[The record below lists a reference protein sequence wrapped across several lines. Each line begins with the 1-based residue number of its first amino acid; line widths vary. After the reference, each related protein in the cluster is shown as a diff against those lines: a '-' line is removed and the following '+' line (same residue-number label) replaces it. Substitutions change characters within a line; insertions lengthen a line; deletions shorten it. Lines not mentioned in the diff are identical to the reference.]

1 MAMTATG
8 MKHFICILPI
18 IWLAGC
24 SLDENSIENPQVP
37 ARSPHTIEYIHLA
50 VGDSL
55 GYNWTGLDTAIG
67 AFFAHI
73 DGKAVIGHKTYFNVV
88 DYPIGGPTTFLVRET
103 DNGDIYALGLFD
115 TVAIENAVE
124 KLLYKTSAR
133 TGSSWNFS
141 FFGDTIQCTMVSRS
155 DTVKTYAGIFRNC
168 LRIRIF
174 YVGWFEYEDQW
185 LAPGVG
191 LVKRDIES
199 IFGHSLFMPLLDLKI
214 LKLKSSSRR

>member
-1 MAMTATG
+1 
-8 MKHFICILPI
+8 MKHFSPILLF

-24 SLDENSIENPQVP
+24 SLDENPIVNPQLP
-37 ARSPHTIEYIHLA
+37 ARESRTIQYIHLA

-55 GYNWTGLDTAIG
+55 GYDWTPLGTAIG
-67 AFFAHI
+67 AFYAHI
-73 DGKAVIGHKTYFNVV
+73 DTKAVIGNKTYYNIV

-115 TVAIENAVE
+115 TVTIENAVE
-124 KLLYKTSAR
+124 KLLYKTSAQ

-168 LRIRIF
+168 LRIRIH

-199 IFGHSLFMPLLDLKI
+199 IFGHSQFMPQLDLKV
-214 LKLKSSSRR
+214 LRLKSSSRR